1 MLNYLKKYWLN
12 CLLAPLFM
20 LGEIAMDCL
29 LYTSRCV

>member
-20 LGEIAMDCL
+20 LGEIAMDCG
-29 LYTSRCV
+29 SRI